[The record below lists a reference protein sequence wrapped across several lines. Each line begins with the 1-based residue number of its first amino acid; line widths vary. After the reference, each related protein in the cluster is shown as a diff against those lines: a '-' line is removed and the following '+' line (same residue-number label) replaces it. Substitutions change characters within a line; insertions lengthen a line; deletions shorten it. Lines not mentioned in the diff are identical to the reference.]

1 MEKNNNEVVYI
12 VGHRHPDSDSICAS
26 IGYAHLKREK
36 GMNAIA
42 ARLGDINHES
52 EYLLNRFGFSKP
64 IYLDDARSQLYEIEM
79 DDPILVYEETTIFEA
94 WNLMTSKKKA
104 TLVVADD
111 KNKLIGMVTMSNMT
125 EVAMGDTA
133 KSIEL
138 LKETPI
144 DYISKTIKGKLLYT
158 PKQTRLNG
166 KVSIIAIAA
175 SKLDNYDLKD
185 RLVIVGNDTQAQ
197 LEVIEK
203 DAACLVVVWAPSVSA
218 AVLSLAKE
226 KGCAVILSGH
236 GTMNTARFIFY
247 SSPIKYVMSRNLVT
261 FNKLEYVSEVAK
273 KIIKSRHR
281 AYPVI
286 DDRGH
291 IFGLVSRYHLLNAK
305 NKNIILVDHNEVSQS
320 VENILDAQI
329 LEIIDHHRIGDI
341 QTAMPINFRNQ
352 LVGSTSTIV
361 AMMYKEQHI
370 TIPSNIAGLLLGA
383 MMSDTLNFNSPTTT
397 SIDREIA
404 QELATIANIEM
415 EVFAKELFSISSSV
429 LNRSVQELIEYDI
442 KEYAISNYR
451 FRLGQVNI
459 YNLGELDTI
468 RASLFLAMEEYCIE
482 HKLDLLL
489 MIFTSIE
496 KNGSIMIVA
505 GKEKWIAEEAYPT
518 ILQGEDIF
526 IEHVVSRKKQI
537 IPRLSLV
544 IENGAR

>member
-1 MEKNNNEVVYI
+1 
-12 VGHRHPDSDSICAS
+12 
-26 IGYAHLKREK
+26 
-36 GMNAIA
+36 MNAIA

-64 IYLDDARSQLYEIEM
+64 VYMDDARSQLYEIEM
-79 DDPILVYEETTIFEA
+79 DDPIIVSEETTIFEA
-94 WNLMTSKKKA
+94 WNKMTTKGKA

-111 KNKLIGMVTMSNMT
+111 QNKLIGMVTMSNMT

-133 KSIEL
+133 KSIDL

-158 PKQTRLNG
+158 PKKTRLNG

-175 SKLDNYDLKD
+175 SKLDNYDLKG

-197 LEVIEK
+197 LDVIEK
-203 DAACLVVVWAPSVSA
+203 DAACLVVVWAPSVSP
-218 AVLSLAKE
+218 AVLSFAKE

-236 GTMNTARFIFY
+236 GTMNTARYLFY

-281 AYPVI
+281 AYPVV

-291 IFGLVSRYHLLNAK
+291 IFGLVSRFHLLNAK

-320 VENILDAQI
+320 VENILEAQI
-329 LEIIDHHRIGDI
+329 LEIVDHHRIGDI
-341 QTAMPINFRNQ
+341 QTSMPINFRNQ
-352 LVGSTSTIV
+352 LVGSTSTII
-361 AMMYKEQHI
+361 AMMYKEQRVE
-370 TIPSNIAGLLLGA
+370 IPSNIAGLLLGA

-397 SIDREIA
+397 SIDKEIGV
-404 QELATIANIEM
+404 ELAAIANIDM
-415 EVFAKELFSISSSV
+415 NVFAKELFSIGSSV
-429 LNRSVQELIEYDI
+429 LNRSPQELIEYDI
-442 KEYAISNYR
+442 KEYVISNYR

-459 YNLGELDTI
+459 YNLAELETI
-468 RASLFLAMEEYCIE
+468 RTSLIEAMEEYCVE

-496 KNGSIMIVA
+496 KNGSIMFVA
-505 GKEKWIAEEAYPT
+505 GKEKWIVEEAYPS
-518 ILQGEDIF
+518 ILHGEDIF